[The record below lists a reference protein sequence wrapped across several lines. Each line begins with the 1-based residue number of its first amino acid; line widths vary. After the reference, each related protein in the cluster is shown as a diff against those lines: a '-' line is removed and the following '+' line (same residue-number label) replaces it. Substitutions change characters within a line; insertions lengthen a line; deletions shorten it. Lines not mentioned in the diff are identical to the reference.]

1 MTALRCTKRLLR
13 RMRHA
18 AAEPTTPP
26 TNALGHWYANILTI
40 RRVPMVLAVSEH
52 SLLSVI
58 VPGAP
63 FNTLPH
69 RVTQAIGELLPR
81 LGIEG
86 AVVTREIDAM
96 TPLAIAPTA
105 SRQVLGVLNRFVFEL
120 EVDFDYRPERS
131 LPEREL
137 WLSEDIS
144 TVTGYKY
151 PREVAAELLAAKW
164 GSQGGS

>member
-1 MTALRCTKRLLR
+1 L
-13 RMRHA
+13 
-18 AAEPTTPP
+18 
-26 TNALGHWYANILTI
+26 
-40 RRVPMVLAVSEH
+40 VLALSER

-86 AVVTREIDAM
+86 TVVAREIAAM

-105 SRQVLGVLNRFVFEL
+105 SRQVLGCLNRFAFEL
-120 EVDFDYRPERS
+120 EVEFEYYPERS

-137 WLSEDIS
+137 WLAENIS
-144 TVTGYKY
+144 TLTGYSY

-164 GSQGGS
+164 GS